1 MSPLPLHR
9 FSILDST
16 QDELLR
22 HPEWGYCAV
31 MADEQTAGRGRG
43 ANRWESAP
51 GAGLWLSA
59 RLPDPALDLGL
70 IPQRAMAAV
79 AEALRPWTRDL
90 GLKWPND
97 LIGRVE
103 GRLCKL
109 GGILGEKRGGS
120 ILLGLGLN
128 LTEAPHLPDRPF
140 PPACLR
146 DLAPGELPDPEVL
159 AHAILRGWS
168 ALGSAAS
175 PSFLW
180 PGRGEAIAW
189 EEGEGT
195 CLGWEPDGRLKV
207 SCGDRILR
215 LTSGDLRGLQPDPV
229 A

>member
-9 FSILDST
+9 FAVLDST

-43 ANRWESAP
+43 DNRWESAP

-59 RLPDPALDLGL
+59 RLPDPSLDLGL
-70 IPQRAMAAV
+70 IPQRAMSAV

-97 LIGRVE
+97 LVVRFE
-103 GRLCKL
+103 GRLRKV
-109 GGILGEKRGGS
+109 GGILGEKRGGG
-120 ILLGLGLN
+120 IVLGLGLN
-128 LTEAPHLPDRPF
+128 VASAPDLPERPM
-140 PPACLR
+140 PPISLR
-146 DLAPGELPDPEVL
+146 DLGISPLPDTEAL

-175 PSFLW
+175 PAFLW
-180 PGRGEAIAW
+180 PGRGDAIAW
-189 EEGEGT
+189 EDGEGT

-207 SCGDRILR
+207 SCEDRILR
-215 LTSGDLRGLQPDPV
+215 LSSGDLRGLKPEGTP
-229 A
+229 